1 MRSDGWLSRL
11 GASTQKGKI
20 MSSLGE
26 ELPKEQA
33 RVREL
38 IKEYRDPILNGAGNL
53 AAMMMEQAL
62 QRADRATISGDVVAM
77 IQCYEELKGFTG

>member
-1 MRSDGWLSRL
+1 
-11 GASTQKGKI
+11 

-38 IKEYRDPILNGAGNL
+38 IIEYRDPLLKGAGNL
-53 AAMMMEQAL
+53 AAMFMEQAL
-62 QRADRATISGDVVAM
+62 QRADKAVISGDIVAM
-77 IQCYEELKGFTG
+77 ISSYKELQGFTG

>member
-1 MRSDGWLSRL
+1 
-11 GASTQKGKI
+11 

-38 IKEYRDPILNGAGNL
+38 IREYRDPILKGAGNL

-62 QRADRATISGDVVAM
+62 QRADQTIISGDVVAM
-77 IQCYEELKGFTG
+77 IRCYEDLKGYEA

>member
-1 MRSDGWLSRL
+1 M
-11 GASTQKGKI
+11 TT
-20 MSSLGE
+20 SLGE

-38 IKEYRDPILNGAGNL
+38 IAEYRDPILKGAGNI

-62 QRADRATISGDVVAM
+62 QRADKAIISGDLLAM
-77 IQCYEELKGFTG
+77 IQSYEELKDFE

>member
-1 MRSDGWLSRL
+1 VSFERRYD
-11 GASTQKGKI
+11 

-26 ELPKEQA
+26 ELPKEQK

-38 IKEYRDPILNGAGNL
+38 ITEYRDPLLRGAGNL

-62 QRADRATISGDVVAM
+62 QRADRASVSGDVVLM
-77 IQCYEELKGFTG
+77 IRSYEELKGWVG

>member
-1 MRSDGWLSRL
+1 
-11 GASTQKGKI
+11 

-26 ELPKEQA
+26 ELPKEQK

-38 IKEYRDPILNGAGNL
+38 ITKYRDPILNGAGNL

-62 QRADRATISGDVVAM
+62 QRADSAAISGDIVAM
-77 IQCYEELKGFTG
+77 IQSYEDLKGFTG

>member
-1 MRSDGWLSRL
+1 
-11 GASTQKGKI
+11 

-38 IKEYRDPILNGAGNL
+38 ITEYRDPILKGAGNI

-62 QRADRATISGDVVAM
+62 QRADKAIISGDIVEM
-77 IQCYEELKGFTG
+77 ISSYKELQGFTG

>member
-1 MRSDGWLSRL
+1 
-11 GASTQKGKI
+11 

-38 IKEYRDPILNGAGNL
+38 ITEYRDPLLKGAGNL

-62 QRADRATISGDVVAM
+62 KRADQAIITGDMVAM
-77 IQCYEELKGFTG
+77 ISSYKELQGFTG

>member
-1 MRSDGWLSRL
+1 M
-11 GASTQKGKI
+11 TT
-20 MSSLGE
+20 SLGE

-38 IKEYRDPILNGAGNL
+38 IAEYRDPALKGAGNI

-62 QRADRATISGDVVAM
+62 QRADKAIISSDVLAM
-77 IQCYEELKGFTG
+77 IRAYEELKDFSG